1 MEGCESCKGTG
12 EASAETAH
20 RIRIPPGVRT
30 GQRLRLKG
38 LGWPGRNGGEAG
50 DLFVV
55 VRIEGEARSA

>member
-1 MEGCESCKGTG
+1 MWCFRRSNPQDPD
-12 EASAETAH
+12 
-20 RIRIPPGVRT
+20 PPGVKA

-55 VRIEGEARSA
+55 VRIEG